1 MSNFFQSFHI
11 SFESLKDK
19 LFEDVI
25 AESVFV
31 ISIKQTKEMYLVYFD
46 HTLDSTAAAA
56 LLARDYWSQTS
67 RCVATYFYKGFFNVV
82 LFSFDQLL
90 WKTEFSV

>member
-19 LFEDVI
+19 LFKDVI

-31 ISIKQTKEMYLVYFD
+31 ISIKQTKEMYLVHFD

-56 LLARDYWSQTS
+56 LLANEIIEARPRAASQHIFIRVFQCS
-67 RCVATYFYKGFFNVV
+67 II
-82 LFSFDQLL
+82 
-90 WKTEFSV
+90 